1 MPTQNLS
8 PTRQRDGTLTA
19 IIETTGEPLPG
30 GTGLRVRVPAG
41 SLNGPVAGRY
51 VLARCGALD
60 EGALKADSERM
71 QQWSFPLR
79 RPLWL
84 TGVRQAT
91 QANEHETWSLLL
103 PRDSAA
109 GDHPTDA
116 WLRRQQ
122 TGAAI
127 NLLGPLGNGFALRAG
142 SRNLLLLADAT
153 ALAAG
158 VAPLLALVDERLDDG
173 GRVTLVVRF
182 DKLSDR
188 RFDKL
193 NDQRFD
199 KLSDQRFD
207 KLSDRRFDKLSDQQ
221 IDVGAWLRGRLP
233 LAVELHLV
241 AATEWDAQVAASL
254 AWSDQLC
261 AALPMADYRG
271 LAEAIQ
277 ARRFFLEEGFAQGL
291 VQADLA
297 CGVGACLAC
306 VVPLSRGGWTRAC
319 VHGPVLDLVRLVG

>member
-1 MPTQNLS
+1 MSIQDLS
-8 PTRQRDGTLTA
+8 PSRHRDGTLTA
-19 IIETTGEPLPG
+19 VVEATGKPLPG
-30 GTGLRVRVPAG
+30 GTGLHMRVPAG
-41 SLNGPVAGRY
+41 SLTGPVAGRY

-84 TGVRQAT
+84 TGVRLAVQES
-91 QANEHETWSLLL
+91 EHETWSLLL
-103 PRDSAA
+103 PKSL
-109 GDHPTDA
+109 HPADA
-116 WLRRQQ
+116 WLRRLQP
-122 TGAAI
+122 GAAI
-127 NLLGPLGNGFALRAG
+127 NLLGPLGNGFALRPG
-142 SRNLLLLADAT
+142 SRNLLLLADT
-153 ALAAG
+153 AARAEG
-158 VAPLLALVDERLDDG
+158 IAPLLALVDERLDDG
-173 GRVTLVVRF
+173 GRVTLVVRNPSPALPRRGRE
-182 DKLSDR
+182 LSADDSVLTGKDAR
-188 RFDKL
+188 GEAL
-193 NDQRFD
+193 N
-199 KLSDQRFD
+199 
-207 KLSDRRFDKLSDQQ
+207 
-221 IDVGAWLRGRLP
+221 IGAWLRGRLP

-241 AATEWDAQVAASL
+241 SDEEWMGQVETSL
-254 AWSDQLC
+254 AWGDQLC
-261 AALPMADYRG
+261 AALPMEVYRP